1 MSKKKKQKI
10 KPETKMDIIET
21 RVRRCVA
28 MIIDWYI
35 THMIVVIPI
44 TFYLRDGDYLKPYMF
59 DLSHYSFSI
68 GLFLGLFGIFVGV
81 FYYIVIPTYLWKG
94 QTIGK
99 KIFGLKIVKNNEIN
113 IDLKTLL
120 IRNGVGLI
128 LIEGTFYSC
137 SIYFWELIN
146 IIFEASIASFAL
158 SILGIV
164 SFISMFMSLLNS
176 NHRMLHDY
184 LSKTSVV
191 TVHK

>member
-1 MSKKKKQKI
+1 MMIMSKKKKQKI

-81 FYYIVIPTYLWKG
+81 FYYIVIPYCRYTFVSLFQYLFLH
-94 QTIGK
+94 
-99 KIFGLKIVKNNEIN
+99 IFGKVKQLVKKYAKSKLLLKKEKI
-113 IDLKTLL
+113 
-120 IRNGVGLI
+120 
-128 LIEGTFYSC
+128 
-137 SIYFWELIN
+137 
-146 IIFEASIASFAL
+146 
-158 SILGIV
+158 
-164 SFISMFMSLLNS
+164 
-176 NHRMLHDY
+176 
-184 LSKTSVV
+184 
-191 TVHK
+191 

>member
-1 MSKKKKQKI
+1 MKRIFNHSSVHNHQAPFVKRLI
-10 KPETKMDIIET
+10 
-21 RVRRCVA
+21 A
-28 MIIDWYI
+28 YFIDWYI
-35 THMIVVIPI
+35 ISVMTILPINLIYSIIYHQKNFTSSIVNLPLIPAI
-44 TFYLRDGDYLKPYMF
+44 SAFL
-59 DLSHYSFSI
+59 I
-68 GLFLGLFGIFVGV
+68 GLLLSLL
-81 FYYIVIPTYLWKG
+81 YLAYFPYKYNG

-99 KIFGLKIVKNNEIN
+99 KIFGL
-113 IDLKTLL
+113 
-120 IRNGVGLI
+120 LI

>member
-1 MSKKKKQKI
+1 MKRIFNHSSVHNHQAPFVKRLI
-10 KPETKMDIIET
+10 
-21 RVRRCVA
+21 A
-28 MIIDWYI
+28 YFIDWYI
-35 THMIVVIPI
+35 ISVMTILPINLIYSIIYHQKNFTSSIVNLPLIPAI
-44 TFYLRDGDYLKPYMF
+44 SAFL
-59 DLSHYSFSI
+59 I
-68 GLFLGLFGIFVGV
+68 GLLLSLL
-81 FYYIVIPTYLWKG
+81 YLVYFPYKYNG

-99 KIFGLKIVKNNEIN
+99 KIFG
-113 IDLKTLL
+113 LKTLL

>member
-94 QTIGK
+94 RTIGK
-99 KIFGLKIVKNNEIN
+99 KYAKSKLLLKKEKI
-113 IDLKTLL
+113 
-120 IRNGVGLI
+120 
-128 LIEGTFYSC
+128 
-137 SIYFWELIN
+137 
-146 IIFEASIASFAL
+146 
-158 SILGIV
+158 
-164 SFISMFMSLLNS
+164 
-176 NHRMLHDY
+176 
-184 LSKTSVV
+184 
-191 TVHK
+191 

>member
-1 MSKKKKQKI
+1 MKRIFNHSSVHNHQAPFVKRLI
-10 KPETKMDIIET
+10 
-21 RVRRCVA
+21 A
-28 MIIDWYI
+28 YFIDWYI
-35 THMIVVIPI
+35 ISVMTILPINLIYSIIYHQKNFTSSIVNLPLIPAI
-44 TFYLRDGDYLKPYMF
+44 SAFL
-59 DLSHYSFSI
+59 I
-68 GLFLGLFGIFVGV
+68 GLLLSLL
-81 FYYIVIPTYLWKG
+81 YLVYFPYKYNG
-94 QTIGK
+94 QKIGK

>member
-1 MSKKKKQKI
+1 M
-10 KPETKMDIIET
+10 T
-21 RVRRCVA
+21 
-28 MIIDWYI
+28 
-35 THMIVVIPI
+35 
-44 TFYLRDGDYLKPYMF
+44 LL
-59 DLSHYSFSI
+59 
-68 GLFLGLFGIFVGV
+68 
-81 FYYIVIPTYLWKG
+81 
-94 QTIGK
+94 
-99 KIFGLKIVKNNEIN
+99 KNNEIN

>member
-1 MSKKKKQKI
+1 MKRIFNHSSVHNHQAPFVKRLI
-10 KPETKMDIIET
+10 
-21 RVRRCVA
+21 A
-28 MIIDWYI
+28 YFIDWYI
-35 THMIVVIPI
+35 ISVMTILPI
-44 TFYLRDGDYLKPYMF
+44 TSIVNLPLIPAISAFL
-59 DLSHYSFSI
+59 I
-68 GLFLGLFGIFVGV
+68 GLLLSLL
-81 FYYIVIPTYLWKG
+81 YLVYFPYKYNG

>member
-44 TFYLRDGDYLKPYMF
+44 TFYLRDGDYLKPYTF

-99 KIFGLKIVKNNEIN
+99 KICKVKVVTEEREDINLSCMLKRELIGA
-113 IDLKTLL
+113 TLL
-120 IRNGVGLI
+120 EGGIVVTSSYIRK
-128 LIEGTFYSC
+128 LIEFFGFMQVAQILQYIAYGLTLI
-137 SIYFWELIN
+137 SIIYAYFN
-146 IIFEASIASFAL
+146 KKSQSFHDKIAKT
-158 SILGIV
+158 IV
-164 SFISMFMSLLNS
+164 IKN
-176 NHRMLHDY
+176 
-184 LSKTSVV
+184 
-191 TVHK
+191 

>member
-1 MSKKKKQKI
+1 MKRIFNHSSVHNHQAPFVKRLI
-10 KPETKMDIIET
+10 
-21 RVRRCVA
+21 A
-28 MIIDWYI
+28 YFIDWYI
-35 THMIVVIPI
+35 ISVMTILPIKLIYSIIYHQKNFTSSIVNLPLIPAI
-44 TFYLRDGDYLKPYMF
+44 SAFL
-59 DLSHYSFSI
+59 I
-68 GLFLGLFGIFVGV
+68 GLLLSLL
-81 FYYIVIPTYLWKG
+81 YLVYFPYKYNG

>member
-1 MSKKKKQKI
+1 MKRIFNHSSVHNHQAPFVKRLI
-10 KPETKMDIIET
+10 
-21 RVRRCVA
+21 A
-28 MIIDWYI
+28 YFIDWYI
-35 THMIVVIPI
+35 ISVMTILPINLIYSIIYHQKNFTSSIVNLPLIPAI
-44 TFYLRDGDYLKPYMF
+44 SAFL
-59 DLSHYSFSI
+59 I
-68 GLFLGLFGIFVGV
+68 GLLLSLL
-81 FYYIVIPTYLWKG
+81 YLVYFPYKYNG

-99 KIFGLKIVKNNEIN
+99 KIFGLKIVKNNETVFDDIN
-113 IDLKTLL
+113 KIALL